1 MLLILLVLM
10 CFLVPPATVRLRRLQ
25 QEPVHNRAKIVRLRW
40 AMAALSGG
48 LLVVAALILVQVL
61 R

>member
-1 MLLILLVLM
+1 MLLILMVVM

-40 AMAALSGG
+40 ALLALSVG
-48 LLVVAALILVQVL
+48 LLVVAALILVRVL